1 MNIGSTWLQKN
12 LQFWLHKLKRVVLHS
27 AQ

>member
-1 MNIGSTWLQKN
+1 MNIGTTWLQKN
-12 LQFWLHKLKRVVLHS
+12 LQFWLHKLKRVMLHS